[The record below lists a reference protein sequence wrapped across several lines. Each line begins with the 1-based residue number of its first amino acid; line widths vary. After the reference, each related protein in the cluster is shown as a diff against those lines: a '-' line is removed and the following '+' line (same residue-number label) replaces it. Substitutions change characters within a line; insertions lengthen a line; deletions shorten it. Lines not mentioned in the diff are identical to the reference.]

1 MPLIIRILTAY
12 LNGENVVAISN
23 NKMVT
28 IDENKSI
35 MYGMNNHEK
44 ATKVYNLS
52 SPFIATCFLL

>member
-1 MPLIIRILTAY
+1 MLTAY

-28 IDENKSI
+28 IDENESI